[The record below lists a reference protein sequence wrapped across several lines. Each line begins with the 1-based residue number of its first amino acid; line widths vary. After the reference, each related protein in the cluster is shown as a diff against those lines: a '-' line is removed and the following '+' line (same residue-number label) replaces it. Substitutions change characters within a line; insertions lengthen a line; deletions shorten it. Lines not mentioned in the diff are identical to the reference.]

1 LILPNVNV
9 VDDYTVALPDVTV
22 GVILEVVYTIG
33 FTASSNIYAS
43 NLLLFISEV
52 NNKIFPDAAD
62 VGIVT
67 SSITIYKLVVIGIS
81 AVKDYIIIY
90 VYYYYPLFLYILQ
103 FKPLLYK
110 TVFVE

>member
-1 LILPNVNV
+1 MIEANVNV

-22 GVILEVVYTIG
+22 GVILEVVNTIG

-52 NNKIFPDAAD
+52 YNNIFPDAAA

-90 VYYYYPLFLYILQ
+90 V
-103 FKPLLYK
+103 
-110 TVFVE
+110 